1 MATQNP
7 GQYSIG
13 SVETALELLEA
24 FCEEEGEL
32 CITHLAQ
39 RLGLTKSRVFRLL
52 ATFEHKGYV
61 KKSASQGKY
70 NLGISAFETSRK
82 LLTRMDLLSKAKPVM
97 DMLVRECSESIYL
110 AIPSDSDIL
119 LIEMANTNQQVQV
132 IPLVGRRYPI
142 TDVAAGRVI
151 FAHNTL
157 GKKLAGEWVKTR
169 EQGYCL
175 DQDSLAEG
183 IISIAVPLFDMQNH
197 AIGSL
202 CLVGPSF
209 RLTDEKVGKAHISCL
224 KHAASL
230 ISAKLGCLRKHY
242 L

>member
-1 MATQNP
+1 MATQNT
-7 GQYSIG
+7 GHYSIG

-61 KKSASQGKY
+61 KKSVSVGKY

-82 LLTRMDLLSKAKPVM
+82 LLTRMGVLSKAKPVM
-97 DMLVRECSESIYL
+97 DALVRECSESVYL
-110 AIPSDSDIL
+110 AIPSGGDIL
-119 LIEMANTNQQVQV
+119 LIEMSNTNQKVQA

-142 TDVAAGRVI
+142 KDVAAGSVI
-151 FAHNTL
+151 FAHMTQ
-157 GKKLAGEWVKTR
+157 GKILSGEWDKAQD
-169 EQGYCL
+169 QGFCL
-175 DQDSLAEG
+175 DQDKLAEG
-183 IISIAVPLFDMQNH
+183 ITSIAAPIFDMQNQ

-209 RLTDEKVGKAHISCL
+209 RLTEEKIREAHISCL
-224 KHAASL
+224 KRAASL
-230 ISAKLGCLRKHY
+230 VSAKLGCITKHC